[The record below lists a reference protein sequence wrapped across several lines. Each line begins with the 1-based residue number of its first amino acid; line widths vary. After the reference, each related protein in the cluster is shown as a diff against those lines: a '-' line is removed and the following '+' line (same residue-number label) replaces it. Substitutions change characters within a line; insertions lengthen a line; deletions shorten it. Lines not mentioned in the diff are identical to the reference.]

1 MKNIFI
7 IVLFLLDL
15 PGNALFCNGFRG
27 FVKCVIQVAS
37 WQNGARWSM
46 LLLPV
51 SSKVSSK
58 TEWVTTKDYI
68 L

>member
-1 MKNIFI
+1 
-7 IVLFLLDL
+7 
-15 PGNALFCNGFRG
+15 
-27 FVKCVIQVAS
+27 
-37 WQNGARWSM
+37 